1 MKLVNISKSYGK
13 LSVFDGFS
21 VEFEENKVTAVMG
34 ASGIGKS
41 TLVNIIA
48 GLIPY
53 EGVIEAEGDISCVFS
68 EAALLPNLTVRGNLE
83 YAVKHKLK
91 DKRER
96 DEAIYSVLEAVE
108 LGDRAGAYP
117 AELSTGMAQ
126 RVSMARGFLYPS
138 RYILLDEA
146 FRGLDTALK
155 TKLER
160 YFLKLLEA
168 EPRTVV
174 MITHDVNEALMLAD
188 RLVVLEGNPVK
199 IALDETVSSDKRS
212 RKLSDPELVALS
224 DKFLSAAGLA

>member
-1 MKLVNISKSYGK
+1 MKLVNISKHFGE
-13 LSVFDGFS
+13 LNIFDGFS

-48 GLIPY
+48 ALTPY
-53 EGVIEAEGDISCVFS
+53 KGTIEADGDISCVFS

-91 DKRER
+91 DKAER
-96 DEAIYSVLEAVE
+96 AKAVDSVLEAVE
-108 LGDRAGAYP
+108 LSDRAGAYP

-126 RVSMARGFLYPS
+126 RVSMARGFLFPS

-160 YFLKLLEA
+160 YFLKLLDSD
-168 EPRTVV
+168 PRTVV

-188 RLVVLEGNPVK
+188 RLIVLEGNPAR
-199 IALDETVSSDKRS
+199 IALDEKILSDKRS
-212 RKLSDPELVALS
+212 RKLSDPELVAVF
-224 DKFLSAAGLA
+224 DKFMSVAGLS

>member
-1 MKLVNISKSYGK
+1 MKLVNISKHFGE
-13 LSVFDGFS
+13 LNIFDGFS

-41 TLVNIIA
+41 TLVNIVA
-48 GLIPY
+48 GLTPY
-53 EGVIEAEGDISCVFS
+53 EGVIEAAGDISCVFS

-83 YAVKHKLK
+83 YAVKHKFK
-91 DKRER
+91 DKTLRNR
-96 DEAIYSVLEAVE
+96 AIDSVLEAVE
-108 LGDRAGAYP
+108 LSDRAGAYP

-224 DKFLSAAGLA
+224 DKFLCAAGLM

>member
-1 MKLVNISKSYGK
+1 MKLTNITKRYGEVNIFEK
-13 LSVFDGFS
+13 FS
-21 VEFEENKVTAVMG
+21 IEFEENKVTAVMG

-41 TLVNIIA
+41 TLVNIVA

-68 EAALLPNLTVRGNLE
+68 EPALLPNLTVRGNLE
-83 YAVKHKLK
+83 YAVAHRYK
-91 DKRER
+91 DKLRR
-96 DEAIYSVLEAVE
+96 SEAIENVLEAVE
-108 LGDRAGAYP
+108 LSDRAGAYP

-160 YFLKLLEA
+160 YFLKLLESD
-168 EPRTVV
+168 PRTVI
-174 MITHDVNEALMLAD
+174 MITHDVNEALLLAD
-188 RLVVLEGNPVK
+188 RLVVIDGSPAAVVMDRNIDAPKE
-199 IALDETVSSDKRS
+199 S
-212 RKLSDPELVALS
+212 RKLSDPDLQSVS
-224 DKFLSAAGLA
+224 DEFITIVGL

>member
-1 MKLVNISKSYGK
+1 MKLVNISKSYGELNIFEK
-13 LSVFDGFS
+13 FS
-21 VEFEENKVTAVMG
+21 IEFEENKVTAVMG

-41 TLVNIIA
+41 TLVNIVA

-83 YAVKHKLK
+83 YAVKHKFK
-91 DKRER
+91 DKTLRNR
-96 DEAIYSVLEAVE
+96 AIDSVLEAVE
-108 LGDRAGAYP
+108 LSDRAGAYP

-224 DKFLSAAGLA
+224 DKFLCAAGLM